1 MDTMAEEDGE
11 LECEEE
17 SVGEEADDA
26 SARLEKELEEAKC
39 LADERLDQL
48 KRCRA
53 ELENVMKMAAR
64 DREENIKFA
73 SQRLI
78 SRLLGF
84 LDSMEQAS
92 KHDQGVKLLN
102 LQLLAILEGEGLV
115 PIEAE
120 GKPFD
125 PYRHEALMQV
135 ESGELAENT
144 VAQELS
150 RGYILNN
157 RVLRT
162 SKVAVV
168 KKR

>member
-1 MDTMAEEDGE
+1 MAEEDGE
-11 LECEEE
+11 LECEESAVE
-17 SVGEEADDA
+17 DEADEA
-26 SARLEKELEEAKC
+26 VEKLRRELEEMKC

-48 KRCRA
+48 KRCQA
-53 ELENVMKMAAR
+53 ELDNVMKMAAK

-78 SRLLGF
+78 SKMLGF

-102 LQLLAILEGEGLV
+102 LQLQAILEGEGLV

-135 ESGELAENT
+135 ESIELAENT
-144 VAQELS
+144 VAKELS